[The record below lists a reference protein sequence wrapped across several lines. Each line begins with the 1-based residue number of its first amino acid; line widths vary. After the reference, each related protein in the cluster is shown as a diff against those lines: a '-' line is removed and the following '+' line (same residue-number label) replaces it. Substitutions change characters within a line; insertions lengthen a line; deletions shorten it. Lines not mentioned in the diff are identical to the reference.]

1 MLQKASATLGII
13 AVLLGAYLLFGQ
25 DDSVGIMVIAL
36 GLIAIVLPN
45 ITGRANADLKKDDS
59 DAR

>member
-1 MLQKASATLGII
+1 MLQKASAVLGII

-36 GLIAIVLPN
+36 GLIAVVLPN
-45 ITGRANADLKKDDS
+45 ITGRATADLNRDDS

>member
-1 MLQKASATLGII
+1 MLQKASAVLGII

-25 DDSVGIMVIAL
+25 DDSVGIMVIAF

-45 ITGRANADLKKDDS
+45 ITGRAAADLHKDDR